1 MLTYQLQNSFCINYL
16 EIHNLVY
23 STSWKFTLNFVHNFR
38 GDWRFLPKFG
48 SSYPG
53 FIRRVWHPHTWNLK
67 FLRMNK
73 LQLFIICKFLDMI
86 WVWNLHWG
94 YFLINKVGHWFY
106 QLDHVT
112 FSENGFWLVNF
123 AVPFCRICYIQKS
136 AMACLNV
143 AIFTKKLYTL

>member
-1 MLTYQLQNSFCINYL
+1 MESTTLFIPLCGNSLWILSISSEGIGGFYL
-16 EIHNLVY
+16 NLVALIQV
-23 STSWKFTLNFVHNFR
+23 SLEEF
-38 GDWRFLPKFG
+38 
-48 SSYPG
+48 
-53 FIRRVWHPHTWNLK
+53 WHPHTWNLK
-67 FLRMNK
+67 FLHMSK